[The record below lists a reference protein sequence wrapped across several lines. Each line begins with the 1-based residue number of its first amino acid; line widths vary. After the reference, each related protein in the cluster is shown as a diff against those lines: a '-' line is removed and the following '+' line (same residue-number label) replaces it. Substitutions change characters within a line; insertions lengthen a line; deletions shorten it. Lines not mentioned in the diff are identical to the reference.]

1 MMFDLILPY
10 LIGLAIGIEPETAA
24 EATQSVATV
33 EEVGSGDT
41 TAGRIP
47 EDQTPT
53 GQFTTAAEV
62 KPILGMT
69 QQNWVAV
76 RDFNGQDYLYFT
88 HLLAWRCG
96 LWDIQFGLNGAP
108 ADQIFA
114 MEPCNV
120 DTAQPNALADVE
132 NYLPYLIFPP
142 GSVESVTVTLTYDDG
157 TSETATFARTA
168 ILMP

>member
-10 LIGLAIGIEPETAA
+10 LIGLAIGIEPQSGAEPMTTAKI
-24 EATQSVATV
+24 T

-41 TAGRIP
+41 TAGRVP

-69 QQNWVAV
+69 QANWVAV

-96 LWDIQFGLNGAP
+96 LWDIRFGLNGAP
-108 ADQIFA
+108 ADQILA
-114 MEPCNV
+114 TEPCNV

-132 NYLPYLIFPP
+132 NYLPYLVFPP
-142 GSVESVTVTLTYDDG
+142 GSIESVTVTVTYDDS
-157 TSETATFARTA
+157 TSETATFARTE
-168 ILMP
+168 IFMP